1 MSPANE
7 DEEIYQNCKSI
18 LKTIRSTCPLHR
30 EFGLS
35 IKSVDLPQPQAL
47 ASLSQDIVTTFGK
60 YEPRVK
66 VIEIIPLSNNGD
78 GRLRLKLKVKKFK
91 LLTSVAPVIW
101 SFFISV
107 QMGLINNLRKLL
119 LPKKMQALLNQDYQ
133 PRANFY

>member
-1 MSPANE
+1 MTEMIIDATSDDPIKWSPANE

-78 GRLRLKLKVKKFK
+78 GQLPVKVK
-91 LLTSVAPVIW
+91 V
-101 SFFISV
+101 
-107 QMGLINNLRKLL
+107 RKV
-119 LPKKMQALLNQDYQ
+119 
-133 PRANFY
+133 

>member
-1 MSPANE
+1 MTGMIIDTSEDSINWNPASE
-7 DEEIYQNCKSI
+7 DEEIYQNCKTI
-18 LKTIRSTCPLHR
+18 LKTVRSTCPLHR

-78 GRLRLKLKVKKFK
+78 GQLPVKVK
-91 LLTSVAPVIW
+91 V
-101 SFFISV
+101 
-107 QMGLINNLRKLL
+107 RKV
-119 LPKKMQALLNQDYQ
+119 
-133 PRANFY
+133 